1 MLEQASLAL
10 LPRAGTQWLEQA
22 LPDERTV
29 MALAGL
35 NRDFLGLVGNQAAAS
50 PGQPALGLPAQL
62 AGGAARAAALN
73 GVKLRLPFA
82 LFDLRF
88 RDGRYWS
95 AQASAAAA
103 VRDGPAAATLDPRV
117 LQFTREVLIFAWHTV
132 QRDAA
137 AARLTLGLDDGTES
151 VLSDLPVGALEGVAR
166 RSAPVLAARFCSRER
181 FWELLLG
188 DGQSATPQRL
198 TRMRLLGQQ
207 LQGMEAARARLL
219 HRRARR
225 SIQA

>member
-1 MLEQASLAL
+1 MKNAPSRRKQT
-10 LPRAGTQWLEQA
+10 PRKYHDLDNEEVVVV
-22 LPDERTV
+22 DE
-29 MALAGL
+29 
-35 NRDFLGLVGNQAAAS
+35 
-50 PGQPALGLPAQL
+50 
-62 AGGAARAAALN
+62 
-73 GVKLRLPFA
+73 
-82 LFDLRF
+82 DLDRKP
-88 RDGRYWS
+88 S
-95 AQASAAAA
+95 ATKKPKM
-103 VRDGPAAATLDPRV
+103 VVER
-117 LQFTREVLIFAWHTV
+117 
-132 QRDAA
+132 
-137 AARLTLGLDDGTES
+137 
-151 VLSDLPVGALEGVAR
+151 EGVAR